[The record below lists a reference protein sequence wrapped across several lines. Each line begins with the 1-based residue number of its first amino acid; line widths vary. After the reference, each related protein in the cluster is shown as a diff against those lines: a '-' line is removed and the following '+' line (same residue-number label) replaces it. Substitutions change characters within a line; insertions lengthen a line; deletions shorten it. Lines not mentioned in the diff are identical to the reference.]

1 MIKLYKEYV
10 EKKRLAN
17 LQTRLEIFKELD
29 QVRYLSKR
37 FILEEALGLSEAR
50 RLYNDALWA
59 EEQPLLSNADDD
71 LQKALDELKAEFDA
85 AQTEFNATQVVTDT
99 VTTDKKRKKGLR
111 GVGVTG
117 L

>member
-17 LQTRLEIFKELD
+17 LQIRLEIFKELD

-50 RLYNDALWA
+50 RLYNDALWQ
-59 EEQPLLSNADDD
+59 EEQPAISNDDTE

-85 AQTEFNATQVVTDT
+85 ANIEITDA
-99 VTTDKKRKKGLR
+99 VATDKKRKKGLR
-111 GVGVTG
+111 GVGVTR